1 MTGSRVTLSSVS
13 KSYSLQSPVLAN
25 LSVIVEPGE
34 FVSIIGRS
42 GVGKSTFLRMIAGL
56 ETPSAGSVL
65 IDENE
70 VQGPSG
76 RLGYLVQNYS
86 QSLFPWL
93 TVQGNLKLAL
103 HDQRLSS
110 ERAREKIVD
119 VMAAVRLNSEVDK
132 YPWQLSGGMQQRVAL
147 ARALLREPALLL
159 LDEPFASVDALVRL
173 ELEDLTRTLVKQRS
187 ITAMLVTHDVEEA
200 IYMSDRVLVM
210 AGSPAQ
216 IAADH
221 PTRMG
226 DLRHQFSTRDSK
238 HFVSLKSELLR
249 SLIG

>member
-1 MTGSRVTLSSVS
+1 MTGSRVTLRSVS
-13 KSYSLQSPVLAN
+13 KSYSSKSHVLAN

-42 GVGKSTFLRMIAGL
+42 GVGKSTLLRMVAGL
-56 ETPSAGSVL
+56 ETPTEGSVL

-70 VQGPSG
+70 VHGPSG

-103 HDQRLSS
+103 HDQGLSS
-110 ERAREKIVD
+110 GRAREKIAD
-119 VMAAVRLNSEVDK
+119 VMAAVKLDGEVEK

-173 ELEDLTRTLVKQRS
+173 ELEDLTRTLVKERS
-187 ITAMLVTHDVEEA
+187 ITAILVTHDVEEA
-200 IYMSDRVLVM
+200 IYMADRVIVM

-226 DLRHQFSTRDSK
+226 DLRHQLSTRDSQN
-238 HFVSLKSELLR
+238 FVSLKSELLS